1 MDRDAP
7 RVLDIAASARLA
19 RSYVE
24 GVTRED
30 FMRNVQLQDSVIRRL
45 EIAGEAA
52 GRVSVQFRER
62 HPAIPWAR
70 MTGMRNR
77 VVHGYDAVDLD
88 IVWTTARERIPESR
102 IVSRPVFSGRRLGS
116 PAGGWNTR

>member
-7 RVLDIAASARLA
+7 HVLDIAASARLV

-62 HPAIPWAR
+62 HPAIPWTR
-70 MTGMRNR
+70 MIGMRNR
-77 VVHGYDAVDLD
+77 VAHGYDAVDLD
-88 IVWTTARERIPESR
+88 IVWTTARERIPELLAL
-102 IVSRPVFSGRRLGS
+102 IEPLIPPESGES
-116 PAGGWNTR
+116 SEDE

>member
-7 RVLDIAASARLA
+7 HVLDIAASARLV

-30 FMRNVQLQDSVIRRL
+30 FLRDVQLQDSVIRRL

-52 GRVSVQFRER
+52 GRVSMQFRKR

-70 MTGMRNR
+70 MIGMRNR
-77 VVHGYDAVDLD
+77 VAHGYDAVDLG
-88 IVWTTARERIPESR
+88 IVWTTARERIPELLAL
-102 IVSRPVFSGRRLGS
+102 IEPLIQPESGES
-116 PAGGWNTR
+116 SQNE

>member
-7 RVLDIAASARLA
+7 HVLDIAASARLV

-52 GRVSVQFRER
+52 GRVSGGSTTNSPVVAGAVRR
-62 HPAIPWAR
+62 TRSP
-70 MTGMRNR
+70 MR
-77 VVHGYDAVDLD
+77 
-88 IVWTTARERIPESR
+88 
-102 IVSRPVFSGRRLGS
+102 
-116 PAGGWNTR
+116 

>member
-7 RVLDIAASARLA
+7 HVLDIAASARLV

-52 GRVSVQFRER
+52 GRVSAQFRER
-62 HPAIPWAR
+62 HPAIPWNR
-70 MTGMRNR
+70 MIGMRNR
-77 VVHGYDAVDLD
+77 VIHGCDAIDLD
-88 IVWTTARERIPESR
+88 FVWTTARERIPQLLALIEPLIQPES
-102 IVSRPVFSGRRLGS
+102 GAS
-116 PAGGWNTR
+116 PENV

>member
-7 RVLDIAASARLA
+7 HVLDIAACARLVC
-19 RSYVE
+19 SYVE

-52 GRVSVQFRER
+52 GRVSAQFRER
-62 HPAIPWAR
+62 HPAIPWNRMVGMPPPQTAPHTRRTESSGAGAAR
-70 MTGMRNR
+70 PGPP
-77 VVHGYDAVDLD
+77 VHQ
-88 IVWTTARERIPESR
+88 
-102 IVSRPVFSGRRLGS
+102 
-116 PAGGWNTR
+116 

>member
-7 RVLDIAASARLA
+7 HVLDIAASARLV

-30 FMRNVQLQDSVIRRL
+30 FMRDVQLQDSVIRRL

-52 GRVSVQFRER
+52 RRVSAQFRER

-70 MTGMRNR
+70 MIGMRNR
-77 VVHGYDAVDLD
+77 VVHGYDAVD
-88 IVWTTARERIPESR
+88 VMF
-102 IVSRPVFSGRRLGS
+102 RPHSSAF
-116 PAGGWNTR
+116 A

>member
-7 RVLDIAASARLA
+7 HVLDIAASARLV

-30 FMRNVQLQDSVIRRL
+30 FMRDVQLQDSVIRRL

-52 GRVSVQFRER
+52 GRVSAQFRER
-62 HPAIPWAR
+62 HPAIPWVR
-70 MTGMRNR
+70 MFGMRNR

-88 IVWTTARERIPESR
+88 IVWTTARERIPELLAL
-102 IVSRPVFSGRRLGS
+102 IEPLIQPESGESLEDE
-116 PAGGWNTR
+116 

>member
-7 RVLDIAASARLA
+7 HVLDIAASARLVC
-19 RSYVE
+19 SYVE

-52 GRVSVQFRER
+52 RRVSAQFRER
-62 HPAIPWAR
+62 HPEVPWVR
-70 MTGMRNR
+70 MIAMRNR

-88 IVWTTARERIPESR
+88 IVWTTARERIPQLLALIEPLIQSESGALPED
-102 IVSRPVFSGRRLGS
+102 V
-116 PAGGWNTR
+116 